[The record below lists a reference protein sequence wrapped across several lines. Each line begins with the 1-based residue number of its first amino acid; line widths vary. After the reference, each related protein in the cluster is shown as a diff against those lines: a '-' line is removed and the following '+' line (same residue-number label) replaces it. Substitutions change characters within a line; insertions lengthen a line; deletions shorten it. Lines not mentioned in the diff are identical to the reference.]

1 MPIESYTLGPG
12 TLELDDGSPFDVS
25 LQVTACK
32 IVPSETVTTTEAKK
46 VLGGGELP
54 ARDSA
59 SYSYVLSG
67 SFLQDL
73 AANGI
78 VDWSWSHEGD
88 FVPFTFIPAASE
100 ARKWEGEVRIVPLQ
114 VGGDDIDT
122 EPESEFEWKCKSKP
136 VPSAVV

>member
-12 TLELDDGSPFDVS
+12 TLEFDDGAPFDVS

-32 IVPSETVTTTEAKK
+32 IVPSESVTTTEAKK

-59 SYSYVLSG
+59 SYSYSLQG

-73 AANGI
+73 AAAGI
-78 VDWSWSHEGD
+78 VDWSWTNEGQTVD
-88 FVPFTFIPAASE
+88 FTFIPSAAE
-100 ARKWEGEVRIVPLQ
+100 ARKWTGQVRVVPLQ

-122 EPESEFEWKCKSKP
+122 EPESEFEWKCITKP
-136 VPSAVV
+136 TPGPVI